1 MNELHA
7 NLGRLVLS
15 NTLTA
20 PPPRRSWDKE
30 KIAAWAALGVLT
42 LAFWGWVIATV
53 VDRLF

>member
-20 PPPRRSWDKE
+20 PPPRRRWDKGF
-30 KIAAWAALGVLT
+30 IAAWGGLGVLS
-42 LAFWGWVIATV
+42 LAFWGWVIATAV
-53 VDRLF
+53 GRLF